1 MNALTLSPLWNRPQT
16 IGSEPSL
23 AHNPASISRCFLSRI
38 NRTRGSGPHLP
49 SRPGPCVLLT
59 LLEPITLSA
68 RESNNRAF
76 TAKLTPTQPGKEFQ
90 LTISAAPPF
99 EPGKAQAQITLK
111 TSSTNMPLLT
121 VTAWAHVHPAPAA
134 HPPPQ
139 ALAPPAVPSPVQN
152 STPKSF

>member
-1 MNALTLSPLWNRPQT
+1 MLQFERMETRTDQDHHAVVIHLFFFNDTATTEIYTLSLHDALPIW
-16 IGSEPSL
+16 
-23 AHNPASISRCFLSRI
+23 I

-76 TAKLTPTQPGKEFQ
+76 TAQLNPTQPGKKFQ

-111 TSSTNMPLLT
+111 TSSTKMPLIT
-121 VTAWAHVHPAPAA
+121 ISRSEERRVGKECR
-134 HPPPQ
+134 
-139 ALAPPAVPSPVQN
+139 S
-152 STPKSF
+152 

>member
-49 SRPGPCVLLT
+49 SRPGPRVLLT

-76 TAKLTPTQPGKEFQ
+76 TAQLNPTQPGKKFQ

-111 TSSTNMPLLT
+111 TSSTKMPLITISAVANVQPTL
-121 VTAWAHVHPAPAA
+121 AA
-134 HPPPQ
+134 RPLPKPFV
-139 ALAPPAVPSPVQN
+139 PPSPA
-152 STPKSF
+152 SDPATKSL